1 MMFRTHL
8 VFAFLIGIIFSFLS
22 QGKIIL
28 FFSLLLISAGLPD
41 IDNPKSKF
49 GRKIKIISW
58 IVNLLFKHRG
68 IFHSLFFVFGISFLG
83 FWFFGEVVFWGLFLG
98 SLSHLVADS
107 FTLNGISFFYPFK
120 FFTLKGFVKTNGKL
134 EFVIFY
140 FLFIIDILLLIN
152 LA

>member
-1 MMFRTHL
+1 LDFGFL
-8 VFAFLIGIIFSFLS
+8 VKLFS
-22 QGKIIL
+22 
-28 FFSLLLISAGLPD
+28 
-41 IDNPKSKF
+41 
-49 GRKIKIISW
+49 
-58 IVNLLFKHRG
+58 
-68 IFHSLFFVFGISFLG
+68 
-83 FWFFGEVVFWGLFLG
+83 GEVVFCGLFLG